1 MADLPDGLDSRRTR
15 VLTRLGD
22 VESEILRR
30 LFRIGV
36 VASGFDAAMFA
47 SGPVIIAANHLSL
60 IDTVLVR
67 YVLPPEVR
75 RRTATVGARDFF
87 APGEDDRGVRRLA
100 KSISCAYIVST
111 YRVCLIGRGDD
122 MGDGLPRIER
132 LLRDGWH
139 VILFPEGTRSRDG
152 GMGRFRM
159 GVAHLAGQAGVSV
172 LPVCIGGTDRVMP
185 VGRPWLRSGTVEAR
199 AGGLLRRGAGEG
211 SVEFLSRLRDE
222 IERLGRSRG

>member
-1 MADLPDGLDSRRTR
+1 MADPLADLDSPRTR
-15 VLTRLGD
+15 LLTRIGD
-22 VESEILRR
+22 LESEVLRR

-36 VASGFDAAMFA
+36 VASGFDAAKFA

-60 IDTVLVR
+60 VDTVLLR

-75 RRTATVGARDFF
+75 RRTATIGARDFF
-87 APGEDDRGVRRLA
+87 APGDADRGLRRVV
-100 KSISCAYIVST
+100 KSISCGYIVST

-122 MGDGLPRIER
+122 MGDGIPRIDR

-152 GMGRFRM
+152 RLGRFRM
-159 GVAHLAGQAGVSV
+159 GVAHLAGQADVSV
-172 LPVCIGGTDRVMP
+172 LPVWIGGTDGVMP

-199 AGGLLRRGAGEG
+199 AGRLMRRGADEG
-211 SVEFLSRLRDE
+211 SVEFLSRMRDE